1 MSLIILIVLV
11 QFIIICIVVVLL
23 INKNQII
30 KAKEGMCKALKK
42 IINDKVKRV
51 GMGEVYVFP
60 PKGIV
65 TNKESF
71 FDTSEIKP
79 KIDSIAE
86 DINNKSSLII
96 TDLKLELYKSMKE
109 TLEEKGYIVT
119 LEESNKEKDY
129 EIEL

>member
-1 MSLIILIVLV
+1 
-11 QFIIICIVVVLL
+11 
-23 INKNQII
+23 
-30 KAKEGMCKALKK
+30 
-42 IINDKVKRV
+42 
-51 GMGEVYVFP
+51 MGEVYVFP
-60 PKGIV
+60 PKGI
-65 TNKESF
+65 
-71 FDTSEIKP
+71 TSEIKP

-86 DINNKSSLII
+86 DINKSSLII